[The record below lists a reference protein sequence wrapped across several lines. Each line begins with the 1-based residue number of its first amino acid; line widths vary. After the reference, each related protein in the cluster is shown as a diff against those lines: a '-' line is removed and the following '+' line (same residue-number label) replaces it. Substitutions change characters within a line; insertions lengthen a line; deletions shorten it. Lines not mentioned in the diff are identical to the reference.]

1 MNDIEQILEID
12 KIKAEI
18 VKFSRTLIGKNKILN
33 LKPSSDIVFIQQK
46 YNDLKEMIEVLKEFG
61 EMPLRSEIDIYD
73 LILNAKKGVVF
84 DEITLNMIKSEIQ
97 STVDVIKYSMF
108 NEFDYKYLNNYF
120 LNLKADEL
128 VYSKIN
134 QTITPE
140 NTVKDSASKELSQI
154 RNKIY
159 SLNKEIH
166 NSLGRMLNKYKDKLS
181 GDNFVIKN
189 GRFAIPINTNYKA
202 GVDGIIQDV
211 SDSGQTTFIEPREV
225 LELENEM
232 YVWQL
237 KEKEEVTRILTEIT
251 RLIVSHEELL
261 INNSNIISELDF
273 IYSKAKYAE
282 EIYGNIPYLNKE
294 YYFKIYNAKHPLIDK
309 DVCVGNDYMLGKGKT
324 LMLIS
329 GPNAGG
335 KTIALKTISIIS
347 YMVKLGLA
355 IPVGVD
361 SEMCVFDHIYLDIGD
376 SQSIEHNL
384 STFSGHISNISVI
397 LKSISSRDLV
407 VFDELC
413 SGTDPKEGEALAVS
427 IVKYLLDKKVL
438 SLVTSHYELLKKY
451 GFTNDQILNASFLF
465 NEKTIEPT
473 FKVLLGV
480 SGKSYGFLISKK
492 FGLDQEIINY
502 AKITYENSF
511 ENEQDKKIAKLD
523 EKERYLLT
531 KDEKLKNRQEALAN
545 LREDLNK
552 REKELQE
559 RENRLK
565 SQKIDKFDVYLNDKY
580 REIDNIYSEFLKTK
594 DIKKAEEKLDKINVK
609 KKKNE
614 NIELND
620 YVEIKSLGARGKVV
634 KVDGNKITILSSDG
648 FSFKTTKDVCEKIP
662 EPKEKKKSTINIDNF
677 VYASKQVSTTLN
689 LIGYHLD
696 EGIEALDKYLDDCV
710 LKGFKT
716 VKIIHGYGTGQ
727 LRKAIHSHLK
737 AKKNV
742 KSFRLGDNLDGGTGA
757 TIVEL
762 K

>member
-1 MNDIEQILEID
+1 MNKVEQVLEID
-12 KIKAEI
+12 KIKNEI
-18 VKFSRTLIGKNKILN
+18 VKYSRTLIGKNKIIS
-33 LKPSSDIVFIQQK
+33 LKPSSDINYIQSK
-46 YNDLKEMIEVLKEFG
+46 YNDLKEMIDILREFG
-61 EMPLRSEIDIYD
+61 EIPLRSEINIYD
-73 LILNAKKGVVF
+73 LISDAKKGSIF
-84 DEITLNMIKSEIQ
+84 DEITLNLIKSEIQ

-108 NEFDYKYLNNYF
+108 NEYDYKFLNNYF

-134 QTITPE
+134 ATITPE

-159 SLNKEIH
+159 SLNKDIH
-166 NSLGRMLNKYKDKLS
+166 NSLGRMLSKYKDKLS

-202 GVDGIIQDV
+202 SVDGIIQDV

-251 RLIVSHEELL
+251 RLIVSHETLL
-261 INNSNIISELDF
+261 INNSDIISELDF
-273 IYSKAKYAE
+273 IYSKAKYAN
-282 EIYGNIPYLNKE
+282 EIYGNIPYLNKG
-294 YYFKIYNAKHPLIDK
+294 YSFKLYNAKHPLIDK
-309 DVCVGNDYMLGKGKT
+309 SVCVGNDYMLGNGKT

-355 IPVGVD
+355 IPAGVD

-376 SQSIEHNL
+376 SQSIENNL

-397 LKSISSRDLV
+397 LKSITSRDLV
-407 VFDELC
+407 VLDELC

-438 SLVTSHYELLKKY
+438 SLITSHYELLKKY

-473 FKVLLGV
+473 FKILLGV

-492 FGLDQEIINY
+492 FGLDQDIINY

-531 KDEKLKNRQEALAN
+531 KDEKLKNRQEALSN
-545 LREDLNK
+545 LREELNK
-552 REKELQE
+552 KEKELIE
-559 RENRLK
+559 RENKLK
-565 SQKIDKFDVYLNDKY
+565 SQKIDKFDVFLNDKY
-580 REIDNIYSEFLKTK
+580 NEINNIYNEFLKTK
-594 DIKKAEEKLDKINVK
+594 DVRKAEEKLDKINVK

-614 NIELND
+614 NIELGD
-620 YVEIKSLGARGKVV
+620 YVEIKSLGAKGKIV

-648 FSFKTTKDVCEKIP
+648 LSFKTTKDVCEKIEP
-662 EPKEKKKSTINIDNF
+662 PKETRKSTINIDNF
-677 VYASKQVSTTLN
+677 VYNSKQVSTTLN
-689 LIGYHLD
+689 LVGYHLD

-716 VKIIHGYGTGQ
+716 VKVIHGYGTGQ
-727 LRKAIHSHLK
+727 LRKAIHAHLK

-742 KSFRLGDNLDGGTGA
+742 KGFKLGDNLDGGTGA
-757 TIVEL
+757 TIIEL

>member
-1 MNDIEQILEID
+1 MGNIEQILEID
-12 KIKAEI
+12 KIKSEI
-18 VKFSRTLIGKNKILN
+18 IKYSRTLIGKNKILT
-33 LKPSSDIVFIQQK
+33 LKPSSDIHYIEQK
-46 YNDLKEMIEVLKEFG
+46 YNDLKEMMEVLREFG
-61 EMPLRSEIDIYD
+61 EIPLRSEIDIYD

-120 LNLKADEL
+120 LKLKADEL

-154 RNKIY
+154 RSKIY
-159 SLNKEIH
+159 LLNKEIH
-166 NSLGRMLNKYKDKLS
+166 NSLGKMLSKYKDKLS

-202 GVDGIIQDV
+202 GIDGIIQDV

-261 INNSNIISELDF
+261 VSNSNIISELDF
-273 IYSKAKYAE
+273 IYSKAKFADD
-282 EIYGNIPYLNKE
+282 IYGNIPYLNKE
-294 YYFKIYNAKHPLIDK
+294 YYFKLYNAKHPLIDK
-309 DVCVGNDYMLGKGKT
+309 SICVGNDYTLGKGKT

-335 KTIALKTISIIS
+335 KTIALKTIAIIS
-347 YMVKLGLA
+347 YMVKLGLP
-355 IPVGVD
+355 IPVGPD
-361 SEMCVFDHIYLDIGD
+361 SEMCVFDNIYLDIGD

-397 LKSISSRDLV
+397 LKSIYSRDLV
-407 VFDELC
+407 VLDELC

-438 SLVTSHYELLKKY
+438 SLITSHYELLKKY

-473 FKVLLGV
+473 FKILLGV

-492 FGLDQEIINY
+492 FGLDQDIINY

-511 ENEQDKKIAKLD
+511 DNEQDKKIAKLD

-565 SQKIDKFDVYLNDKY
+565 SQKIDKFDIFLNDKY
-580 REIDNIYSEFLKTK
+580 REIDNIYNEFLKTK

-614 NIELND
+614 NINLDD

-648 FSFKTTKDVCEKIP
+648 FSFKATKDVCEKISA
-662 EPKEKKKSTINIDNF
+662 PKETKKSSINIDEF

-727 LRKAIHSHLK
+727 LRKAIHSYLK

-742 KSFRLGDNLDGGTGA
+742 KSFHLGDNLDGGTGS